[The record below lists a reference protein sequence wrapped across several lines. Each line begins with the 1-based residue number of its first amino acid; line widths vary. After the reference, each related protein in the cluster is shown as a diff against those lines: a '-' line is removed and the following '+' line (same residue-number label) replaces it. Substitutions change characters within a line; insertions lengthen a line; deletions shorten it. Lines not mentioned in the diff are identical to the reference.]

1 MDINQTQTQKKQLS
15 SLAAS
20 NKDVSSLKLNQLIEA
35 KIINAKSESRILT
48 LQISQSPKPIQV
60 QSNLSI
66 DTKPGQTLQL
76 LVTKVTPAAEFKVLS
91 SDTELKSTETLKSQE
106 TNKPI
111 NIKDLVLKQIIPA
124 NEIQKSPG
132 ETKTFESLTLPL
144 ITAKIIA
151 ISGDKIQ
158 LKLYTHLNAES
169 NEYTKTL
176 QQNVLQKNNPIIT
189 LTKQQLS
196 FFDTKPIDSR
206 QATSDFLNLK
216 TGQKIQLEVKQ
227 QGINP
232 EFKIIDK
239 LDVKL
244 IPGQVI
250 TTKVIAINNNT
261 LQLQSSEKT
270 NNQFTEFSLHV
281 KQLSYPIDKQNRN
294 LSAAPFTNTENF
306 KVGQQLKL
314 EVTKPGLQP
323 EFKILD
329 IRSEKLSAGQIISAK
344 IIDIKDHKIQLQFS
358 ENNHKNDKL
367 NSPKATQ
374 PVILSLNKSQI
385 TYSETEFNKS
395 VNTPLLIKGQQIK
408 LEVIK
413 TGAQT
418 EFKLLQESP
427 TNPQQRIQDTFKQLL
442 PIQES
447 PSVLLNQIIN
457 NLNAINNNKNI
468 PDTLKQLAKEI
479 LDSLP
484 QRQSLNNS
492 NQLKHAISHSGLF
505 LEAKIAQYAKNNGL
519 NLAADFKTILLKFQQ
534 SLKHQLKLKLEKN
547 EKSSEIN
554 LIKELQ
560 QKTENTLARMILNQ
574 LASLPKEENPRQVW
588 ILDLPFLHKDNAES
602 VKIEID
608 RDQPDDYDEKQENW
622 TVSITVTPPE
632 SGTIHCK
639 ISCFDK
645 TVNTRFWSDKP
656 ETVAKI
662 STHLDYLKVQLEQ
675 AGIKTGHMSA
685 HMGIPAT
692 DIQQQIPSQS
702 LFDQEV

>member
-35 KIINAKSESRILT
+35 KIINVKSESRILT
-48 LQISQSPKPIQV
+48 IQTSQSLKPIQV

-91 SDTELKSTETLKSQE
+91 SDAELKSTETLKSQE
-106 TNKPI
+106 TNKLI

-124 NEIQKSPG
+124 NEIQKSRG

-144 ITAKIIA
+144 ITAKIIS

-158 LKLYTHLNAES
+158 LKLYTHLNAE
-169 NEYTKTL
+169 NKEYSKSL

-196 FFDTKPIDSR
+196 FSDTKAIESR
-206 QATSDFLNLK
+206 QATSDFLSFK
-216 TGQKIQLEVKQ
+216 PGQKIQLEVKQ
-227 QGINP
+227 QGNNP

-239 LDVKL
+239 LGVKL

-261 LQLQSSEKT
+261 LQLQSSEKKI
-270 NNQFTEFSLHV
+270 NQFTEFSLNV
-281 KQLSYPIDKQNRN
+281 KQLSYSIDKHSRH
-294 LSAAPFTNTENF
+294 LTATPFTNSENF
-306 KVGQQLKL
+306 RIGQQLKL

-323 EFKILD
+323 KFKILN
-329 IRSEKLSAGQIISAK
+329 IKSENLSAGQIISAK
-344 IIDIKDHKIQLQFS
+344 IIDIKDHKIQLQLS
-358 ENNHKNDKL
+358 ENNQKNDKL
-367 NSPKATQ
+367 NSSKATQ
-374 PVILSLNKSQI
+374 PIIISLNKSQI
-385 TYSETEFNKS
+385 TYSKTEFNTS
-395 VNTPLLIKGQQIK
+395 VNTPLLIKGQQVK
-408 LEVIK
+408 LEIIK
-413 TGAQT
+413 TGTQT
-418 EFKLLQESP
+418 EFKLLQSSP
-427 TNPQQRIQDTFKQLL
+427 TSPQKKIQDTIKQLL
-442 PIQES
+442 PIQEP
-447 PSVLLNQIIN
+447 PSVLLNQIIK
-457 NLNAINNNKNI
+457 NLNPINNNKNI

-484 QRQSLNNS
+484 QQQSLNNS
-492 NQLKHAISHSGLF
+492 KQLKHAISHSGLF
-505 LEAKIAQYAKNNGL
+505 LEAKIAQYAKNNDL
-519 NLAADFKTILLKFQQ
+519 NLTADFKILLLKFQQ

-554 LIKELQ
+554 LIKEMQ

-608 RDQPDDYDEKQENW
+608 RDQQNDNDEKQQNW

-645 TVNTRFWSDKP
+645 TVNTRFWSDNP

-675 AGIKTGHMSA
+675 VGINTGHMSA
-685 HMGIPAT
+685 HRGIPAS
-692 DIQQQIPSQS
+692 DIQQKISGQS

>member
-35 KIINAKSESRILT
+35 RIINVKSESRILT
-48 LQISQSPKPIQV
+48 LQTSQSAKPIQV

-91 SDTELKSTETLKSQE
+91 SDAELKSTETFKSQE

-124 NEIQKSPG
+124 NEIQKSRG
-132 ETKTFESLTLPL
+132 ETKTFETLTLPL
-144 ITAKIIA
+144 ITAKIIS
-151 ISGDKIQ
+151 ISNDKIQ
-158 LKLYTHLNAES
+158 LKLYTHINAES
-169 NEYTKTL
+169 KEYSKSL

-196 FFDTKPIDSR
+196 FSDTKAIESR
-206 QATSDFLNLK
+206 QATSDFLSFK
-216 TGQKIQLEVKQ
+216 PGQKIQLEVKQ
-227 QGINP
+227 QGNNP

-239 LDVKL
+239 LGVKL

-261 LQLQSSEKT
+261 LQLQSSEKKI
-270 NNQFTEFSLHV
+270 NQFTEFSLNV
-281 KQLSYPIDKQNRN
+281 KQLSYSIDKHSRH
-294 LSAAPFTNTENF
+294 LSAVPFTNSENF
-306 KVGQQLKL
+306 RIGQQLKL

-329 IRSEKLSAGQIISAK
+329 IKSEKLSAGQIISAK
-344 IIDIKDHKIQLQFS
+344 IIDIKDHKIQLQLS
-358 ENNHKNDKL
+358 ENNQKNDKL
-367 NSPKATQ
+367 NSSKATQ
-374 PVILSLNKSQI
+374 PIIISLNKSQI
-385 TYSETEFNKS
+385 TYSKTEFNTS
-395 VNTPLLIKGQQIK
+395 VNTPLLIKGQQVK
-408 LEVIK
+408 LEIIK
-413 TGAQT
+413 TGTQT
-418 EFKLLQESP
+418 EFKLLQSSP
-427 TNPQQRIQDTFKQLL
+427 TSPQKKIQDTIKQLL
-442 PIQES
+442 PIQD
-447 PSVLLNQIIN
+447 PPPVLLNQIIK

-484 QRQSLNNS
+484 QQQSLNNS
-492 NQLKHAISHSGLF
+492 RQLKHAISNSGLF
-505 LEAKIAQYAKNNGL
+505 LEAKIAQYAKNNNL
-519 NLAADFKTILLKFQQ
+519 NLTADFKILLLKFQHG
-534 SLKHQLKLKLEKN
+534 LKHQLKLKLEKN
-547 EKSSEIN
+547 EESSEIN
-554 LIKELQ
+554 LLKEMQ

-574 LASLPKEENPRQVW
+574 LASLPKEENLRQVW

-608 RDQPDDYDEKQENW
+608 RDQQNDNDEKQQNW
-622 TVSITVTPPE
+622 TVSITVTPPK

-645 TVNTRFWSDKP
+645 TVNTRFWSDNP

-675 AGIKTGHMSA
+675 AGINTGHMSA
-685 HMGIPAT
+685 HRGILAS
-692 DIQQQIPSQS
+692 DIQQKISGQS